1 MAHQQLTRRCAQ
13 GHKDAVR
20 HALAD
25 GHDAGFR
32 GRTRS
37 GHEIVASF
45 TARNSGPPKDD
56 TRPLFEARFRVVA
69 GGSPAV
75 HKLATP
81 DGCDSRWLRVV
92 ATGNCQ
98 ERAVKRSLAGRRLRS
113 LCTGAAQPA
122 LMSTSGPV
130 GEHHVRQTARY
141 SEAQARRMRWAAASH
156 SLPVPRSCHPIIV
169 YHAPS
174 GACTPSIQQGTM
186 RMTSSCHANVQDLL
200 LIHPLEVSEVVWA
213 VAVARRRVMDIA
225 SAASLRARRRST
237 TGALPASLCM
247 AEVCWRAFQVS
258 RTHTGRARTG
268 LVGLPEVECDRWARR
283 AQPCPV
289 GSAAWITIS
298 YSSFAIASA
307 SSISI
312 SSSARLARGIAPRRT
327 LADGAVSAHSR
338 MAVGMIVAT
347 FAATRALQNEST
359 HHPTPSSH
367 RGSRLAPTTVPYIS
381 PTAST
386 GPPIPLALG
395 IPAIPRSGTSRI
407 RNTNP
412 YRLGVRG
419 APGDGA
425 PLTTKR
431 HQ

>member
-1 MAHQQLTRRCAQ
+1 M
-13 GHKDAVR
+13 
-20 HALAD
+20 
-25 GHDAGFR
+25 
-32 GRTRS
+32 
-37 GHEIVASF
+37 
-45 TARNSGPPKDD
+45 
-56 TRPLFEARFRVVA
+56 
-69 GGSPAV
+69 
-75 HKLATP
+75 
-81 DGCDSRWLRVV
+81 
-92 ATGNCQ
+92 
-98 ERAVKRSLAGRRLRS
+98 KRSLAGRRLRS

-298 YSSFAIASA
+298 YSSFAICSA

-312 SSSARLARGIAPRRT
+312 SSPRIPLRPRLLLLSLPCQGCVLIPCLWHANHTPPAVVRWCRRSSDN
-327 LADGAVSAHSR
+327 DGVQAND
-338 MAVGMIVAT
+338 AT
-347 FAATRALQNEST
+347 
-359 HHPTPSSH
+359 PTSPSSINLTTATE
-367 RGSRLAPTTVPYIS
+367 RAPTRGRPKVP
-381 PTAST
+381 
-386 GPPIPLALG
+386 
-395 IPAIPRSGTSRI
+395 
-407 RNTNP
+407 
-412 YRLGVRG
+412 
-419 APGDGA
+419 
-425 PLTTKR
+425 
-431 HQ
+431 